1 MLVFNL
7 NALEGMLVRKMKGKV
22 IAASFFLIVVLIG
35 YTVWDNQRIT
45 VAKQDIIIKH
55 LPKELEGFSI
65 VQITDLHE
73 KEFGENQERLI
84 NAINSIHY
92 DAIVFTGDMMKNNS
106 ENAVPFYTLIEGIEN
121 KQHALF
127 VHGNTDPK
135 SYRTFSSNLEKGKFV
150 KDMESKGVRL
160 LDSTYTVKRGNAHVQ
175 FVNFDWSLKTEN
187 KSKTSGSHLSNNKG
201 YPEKETSDLVIGLN
215 HFPVVDSH
223 IDALLGDPSV
233 TFRYYDLIMAG
244 HYHGGQFRIPFFGAL
259 FVPEAWYE
267 KSGLFP
273 PQDRVKGLWEYKHIK
288 QYVSAGLGSNGPIP
302 FLNFRFFD
310 SPEINVLTFKS
321 GKTE

>member
-1 MLVFNL
+1 
-7 NALEGMLVRKMKGKV
+7 MLVRKMKGKV
-22 IAASFFLIVVLIG
+22 IAASFFLIVVVIG

-45 VAKQDIIIKH
+45 IAKQEIIIKD

-92 DAIVFTGDMMKNNS
+92 DAMVFTGDMMKNNS
-106 ENAVPFYTLIEGIEN
+106 TNAVPFYTLIEGIEN
-121 KQHALF
+121 KRHALF
-127 VHGNTDPK
+127 VPGNTDPK
-135 SYRTFSSNLEKGKFV
+135 SYRTSSNHLEKSEFV
-150 KDMESKGVRL
+150 KHMEKKGVKL
-160 LDSTYTVKRGNAHVQ
+160 LDSTYTVERGNAYAQ

-187 KSKTSGSHLSNNKG
+187 KLEKNRNNLLKNKD
-201 YPEKETSDLVIGLN
+201 YPKKETTNLIIGLN

-223 IDALLGDPSV
+223 IDALLADPSV

-288 QYVSAGLGSNGPIP
+288 QYISAGLGSNGPIP
-302 FLNFRFFD
+302 FLNFRLFD

-321 GKTE
+321 GKAE

>member
-1 MLVFNL
+1 
-7 NALEGMLVRKMKGKV
+7 MLVRKMKGKV
-22 IAASFFLIVVLIG
+22 IAASFFLIAVVVG

-45 VAKQDIIIKH
+45 IAKQDIIIKD
-55 LPKELEGFSI
+55 LPKELEGLSI

-106 ENAVPFYTLIEGIEN
+106 KNAVPFYTLIEGIEN

-127 VHGNTDPK
+127 VSGNTDPK
-135 SYRTFSSNLEKGKFV
+135 SYRTSSGNLAKSEFIKN
-150 KDMESKGVRL
+150 MENKRVRL
-160 LDSTYTVKRGNAHVQ
+160 LDSTYTVKRGNFHVQ
-175 FVNFDWSLKTEN
+175 FVNFEWSLKTEN
-187 KSKTSGSHLSNNKG
+187 KSKINENFLSKNEN
-201 YPEKETSDLVIGLN
+201 YPKKETSDLIIGLN
-215 HFPVVDSH
+215 HFPLVDSH
-223 IDALLGDPSV
+223 IDALLRDPSV

-288 QYVSAGLGSNGPIP
+288 QYVSTGLGSNGPIP
-302 FLNFRFFD
+302 FLNFRLFD
-310 SPEINVLTFKS
+310 PPEINVLTFKN

>member
-1 MLVFNL
+1 
-7 NALEGMLVRKMKGKV
+7 MLVRKMKGKV
-22 IAASFFLIVVLIG
+22 MAASFFLIVVLMG
-35 YTVWDNQRIT
+35 YTFWDNQRIT
-45 VAKQDIIIKH
+45 IAKQDVIIED

-73 KEFGENQERLI
+73 KEFGKNQKRLI
-84 NAINSIHY
+84 NAINSIPY

-106 ENAVPFYTLIEGIEN
+106 KNAVPFYTLIEGIEN

-127 VHGNTDPK
+127 VSGNTDPK
-135 SYRTFSSNLEKGKFV
+135 SYRTSSGNLAKSEFIKN
-150 KDMESKGVRL
+150 MENKRVRL
-160 LDSTYTVKRGNAHVQ
+160 LDSTYTVKRGNFHVQ
-175 FVNFDWSLKTEN
+175 FVNFEWSLKTEN
-187 KSKTSGSHLSNNKG
+187 KSKINENFLSKNKN
-201 YPEKETSDLVIGLN
+201 YPKKETSDLIIGLN
-215 HFPVVDSH
+215 HFPLVDSH
-223 IDALLGDPSV
+223 IDALLRDPSV

-302 FLNFRFFD
+302 FLNFRLFD
-310 SPEINVLTFKS
+310 PPEINVLTFKN